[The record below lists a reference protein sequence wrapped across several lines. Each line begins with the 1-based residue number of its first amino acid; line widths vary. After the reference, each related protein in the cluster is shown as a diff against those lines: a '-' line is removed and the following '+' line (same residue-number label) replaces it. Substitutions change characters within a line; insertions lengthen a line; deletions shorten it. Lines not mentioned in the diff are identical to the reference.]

1 MGCWNDVIAGKYGKA
16 RSRRA
21 IGRKPRTTSKVRDG
35 KREVGPSQA
44 EIGMAGGG
52 DGKREAGSGKR
63 EAGSGKREVG
73 SRKRR
78 AEPSRNRNGGR
89 RGREPGSE
97 KREEDLAPMSKKPS
111 SRGTRERSAEYETK
125 HVITSPL
132 VWKLKI

>member
-63 EAGSGKREVG
+63 EAGSGK
-73 SRKRR
+73 
-78 AEPSRNRNGGR
+78 
-89 RGREPGSE
+89 
-97 KREEDLAPMSKKPS
+97 
-111 SRGTRERSAEYETK
+111 
-125 HVITSPL
+125 
-132 VWKLKI
+132 

>member
-16 RSRRA
+16 RSRWA
-21 IGRKPRTTSKVRDG
+21 IGRKPRTTSKVRDR

-73 SRKRR
+73 
-78 AEPSRNRNGGR
+78 NGGPSQAEI
-89 RGREPGSE
+89 GMAGGGDE
-97 KREEDLAPMSKKPS
+97 LASFRP
-111 SRGTRERSAEYETK
+111 RSHAQK
-125 HVITSPL
+125 GNTSYG
-132 VWKLKI
+132 